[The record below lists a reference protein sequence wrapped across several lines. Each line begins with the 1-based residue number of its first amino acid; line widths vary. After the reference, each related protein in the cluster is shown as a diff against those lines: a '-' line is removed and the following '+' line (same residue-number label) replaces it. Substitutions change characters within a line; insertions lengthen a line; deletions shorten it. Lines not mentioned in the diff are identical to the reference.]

1 MEKSRTHYSIL
12 NITTGILGYV
22 INTILGFICRMVF
35 VRCLASDYLGINGLF
50 TNILTMLSLAELGIG
65 SAIVFALYKPLA
77 ENDKDKI
84 ASLVQFYGKAYRAI
98 GLFIWIAG
106 ILLLPFLD
114 FIITEQPNIKENI
127 TVIYMLYL
135 FNTSSTYFFSYRS
148 SLLTAAQQNYIVIG
162 TNYIITIIQSI
173 IQMVYLL
180 LTKEYYGYLIIQTIC
195 TFVYNI
201 VISKIAV
208 SKFPYIKK
216 ENIAPLKKEEKKK
229 LISNVKDLMMY
240 KIAQLL
246 VNSTDNIIITYFNGL
261 SVSGITSNYTLF
273 TSTLSSL
280 LGQIFNGINS
290 SIGNHNALV
299 DNNQKEKMFNN
310 VNLLNFWLF
319 GWAAIGIIFICSDLV
334 ELCFGANYVMPVE
347 IPIVLALNVYLVGM
361 QNAVWTYRN
370 TMGLF
375 HYGRFMQIGTAILNI
390 VFSIFLGRIWGVFG
404 ILFASAIA
412 RGLTSVWYDP
422 YCVFKY
428 GFYKSPSSYFKKY
441 FKYLCILLLDIIL
454 CYFLCKFICFNV
466 LIDLLLK
473 IIVCSLVTN
482 IVFIIFFKSSEEFL
496 YIQQLLKR
504 IIFNFK
510 CKINNKYI

>member
-22 INTILGFICRMVF
+22 INTIFGFICRMVF

-84 ASLVQFYGKAYRAI
+84 ATLVQFYGKAYRTI
-98 GLFIWIAG
+98 GIFIWIVG

-135 FNTSSTYFFSYRS
+135 FNTASTYFFSYRS

-162 TNYIITIIQSI
+162 INYIITIIQSV

-180 LTKEYYGYLIIQTIC
+180 LTREYYGYLIIQTIC
-195 TFVYNI
+195 TFIYNI

-208 SKFPYIKK
+208 YKFPYIKNK
-216 ENIAPLKKEEKKK
+216 NVASLEKEEKKK
-229 LISNVKDLMMY
+229 LISNIKDLTMY

-261 SVSGITSNYTLF
+261 SVSGVTSNYTLF
-273 TSTLSSL
+273 TSTLTSL
-280 LGQIFNGINS
+280 LNQIFNGINS
-290 SIGNHNALV
+290 SIGNHNALS
-299 DNNQKEKMFNN
+299 DDLEKQKMFNN
-310 VNLLNFWLF
+310 VNLVNFWLY
-319 GWAAIGIIFICSDLV
+319 GWAAVGIIFICSDLV
-334 ELCFGANYVMPVE
+334 ELCFGANYVMHIN
-347 IPIVLALNVYLVGM
+347 IPIVLAINVYLVGM

-370 TMGLF
+370 TLGLF
-375 HYGRFMQIGTAILNI
+375 HYGRFIQIGTAILNI
-390 VFSIFLGRIWGVFG
+390 IMSIILGKMWGVFG
-404 ILFASAIA
+404 ILFATAIA
-412 RGLTSVWYDP
+412 RILTTVWYDP
-422 YCVFKY
+422 YCVYKY
-428 GFYKSPSSYFKKY
+428 GFHNKVSIYFKKY
-441 FKYLCILLLDIIL
+441 LKYLFILVIDIII
-454 CYFLCKFICFNV
+454 CYIFCNIINFNN
-466 LIDLLLK
+466 IINLLLK
-473 IIVCSLVTN
+473 TIVCSVVTN
-482 IVFIIFFKSSEEFL
+482 IVFIIFFKHTIEFL
-496 YIQQLLKR
+496 YFKQLISRLL
-504 IIFNFK
+504 INFK
-510 CKINNKYI
+510 AKIH

>member
-1 MEKSRTHYSIL
+1 MDKSRTHYSLL
-12 NITTGILGYV
+12 NIATGIFGYL

-162 TNYIITIIQSI
+162 INYIITIIQSI

-208 SKFPYIKK
+208 NKFPYIKK
-216 ENIAPLKKEEKKK
+216 ENIAPLEKEEKKK
-229 LISNVKDLMMY
+229 LINNVKDLMMY

-273 TSTLSSL
+273 TSTLTTL
-280 LGQIFNGINS
+280 LNQIFNGVNS

-310 VNLLNFWLF
+310 VNLINFWLF
-319 GWAAIGIIFICSDLV
+319 GWAAVGIIFICSDLV
-334 ELCFGANYVMPVE
+334 ELCFGANYVMSTE
-347 IPIVLALNVYLVGM
+347 IPMILALNVYLVGM

-375 HYGRFMQIGTAILNI
+375 HYGRFMQIGTAVLNI
-390 VFSIFLGRIWGVFG
+390 VFSIILGKVWGVFG

-412 RGLTSVWYDP
+412 RGLTTVWYDP

-428 GFYKSPSSYFKKY
+428 GFHKNPSVYFKKY
-441 FKYLCILLLDIIL
+441 FKYLCILLLDIIF
-454 CYFLCKFICFNV
+454 CYFLCHFIYFSV
-466 LIDLLLK
+466 LINLILK
-473 IIVCSLVTN
+473 IIICSLVTN
-482 IVFIIFFKSSEEFL
+482 IIFIIFFRASDEFL
-496 YIQQLLKR
+496 YVQGLFKR
-504 IIFNFK
+504 IFVTLK
-510 CKINNKYI
+510 SKINKKN